1 MSLKDAVA
9 AKKARTTAQKE
20 VALAE
25 VSKEATKRL
34 NVNVPAS
41 LLKQFKIAAATED
54 KDMTTLINQWIHEY
68 VSK

>member
-9 AKKARTTAQKE
+9 AKKARTTTHKE
-20 VALAE
+20 AALAE
-25 VSKEATKRL
+25 VSKEPSKRL

-41 LLKQFKIAAATED
+41 LLKQFKIAATTEG
-54 KDMTTLINQWIHEY
+54 KDMTTLINQWITEY